1 MTDDRSPIGEDDLTA
16 AVDGRLAPGRAAVLA
31 ARLAEDPDLAARIAA
46 EAADRQALRDRLQP
60 IADEPIPSRL
70 RIAALRE
77 GSRRR
82 LAARTRTAAAA
93 AVLFAAG
100 LAVGLVAARGI
111 DGGAGRG
118 LPMHAIVAEEAGDAH
133 RTFVVEVAHP
143 VEVDA
148 AHETHLLGWLSKRL
162 GRRIVAPDL
171 GGFGWKLVGGR
182 LLPAGASAAA
192 QLMYE
197 DGGGK
202 RLTLGVQAAPGEET
216 AFRYSRKG
224 EASTFV
230 WIDHGWGFAVT
241 AGLDRD
247 RLRPITEAIWRDLD
261 GTAGGAGSGGAG

>member
-1 MTDDRSPIGEDDLTA
+1 MSDDRSPIGEDDLTA
-16 AVDGRLAPGRAAVLA
+16 AVDGRLSPARAALLR
-31 ARLAEDPDLAARIAA
+31 ARLAEDPDLAARVAA
-46 EAADRQALRDRLQP
+46 EVADRQALRDRLRP

-70 RIAALRE
+70 RIASLRDA
-77 GSRRR
+77 RRR
-82 LAARTRTAAAA
+82 RFVARGRAAAA
-93 AVLFAAG
+93 ALVLFVAG
-100 LAVGLVAARGI
+100 LGTGLVAAGGGGGI
-111 DGGAGRG
+111 AARDV
-118 LPMHAIVAEEAGDAH
+118 PVHAVVAEDASDAY

-162 GRRIVAPDL
+162 GRRIVAPNL

-197 DGGGK
+197 DGDGK
-202 RLTLGVQAAPGEET
+202 RLTLWVQAAPGEET

-230 WIDHGWGFAVT
+230 WIDRGWGFAVT
-241 AGLDRD
+241 AGLERD
-247 RLRPITEAIWRDLD
+247 RLLPITEAIYRGLD
-261 GTAGGAGSGGAG
+261 G